1 MKFNRTL
8 KFFAALAAVS
18 LLIGCASG
26 SKRPDGSQSMVISQK
41 TFVTPTNQITSTKI
55 SLSPNVNEKHGD
67 LVENGFSQAD
77 LLQKLNDALKSK
89 NLLDSTSQKQNLALE
104 VVLQKIRIR
113 STANAMLWGF
123 MAGSD
128 YITADVLLKDA
139 KGVEQDKFQIETSY
153 ALGGLVGGVA
163 SVRINWLYDSFS
175 SEVLKELT
183 GQASSD
189 AVKQ

>member
-26 SKRPDGSQSMVISQK
+26 SKRPDGSQSTVISQK

>member
-1 MKFNRTL
+1 MKFNMTF

-26 SKRPDGSQSMVISQK
+26 SKRPDGSQSTVISQK